1 MHVDELIRLEPS
13 TLRCPWPLYDR
24 FRERGVFYA
33 PEIDAWVV
41 SRHADVVA
49 VLRDGRT
56 FSSVITVGNPRPGP
70 GDDEATRYSPL
81 LLLSDDPEHARRRKI
96 VNRAFT
102 PSQLKA
108 WEPLIGE
115 VCTAYAD
122 ALLGRDEVDLVAEFA
137 VPLPIRIITSIL
149 GVPQEHVDTFRGF
162 SEEITAALGGHNVDP
177 ERRLAT
183 SRAFAGYITELL
195 ELRMREPAGD
205 LLTVIAEQVASGELT
220 LGQGARFVM
229 ELLVA
234 GNITT
239 THHLASSLLVLARD
253 PELWQRLRDD
263 ASLVPRFVE
272 ESLRLESPIQGFY
285 RLVTEDTVVGG
296 EQIPA
301 DARVF
306 VLYGSANRDDD
317 AWPQC
322 PQVDLDRPNLSAHL
336 AFGRGAHACIGS
348 SLARAESRIALEA
361 LLARVDRLEL
371 VGTVEEI
378 PYLQSFIN
386 HGPLSVP
393 VRLQP
398 RA

>member
-1 MHVDELIRLEPS
+1 MSVDELVRLQPD
-13 TLRCPWPLYDR
+13 TLRCPWPIYGDLR
-24 FRERGVFYA
+24 NRGVFYS
-33 PEIDAWVV
+33 PEIDAYIV
-41 SRHADVVA
+41 SRHPDVVA

-108 WEPLIGE
+108 WEPRILE

-122 ALLGRDEVDLVAEFA
+122 ALQGRELVDLVADFA

-177 ERRLAT
+177 EKRLAT

-195 ELRMREPAGD
+195 ELRIQEPTGD
-205 LLTVIAEQVASGELT
+205 LLTVIAEQVTAGELT
-220 LGQGARFVM
+220 LGEGARFVM

-239 THHLASSLLVLARD
+239 THHLASSLLILARD
-253 PELWQRLRDD
+253 PELWQRLQADV
-263 ASLVPRFVE
+263 SLVPRFVE

-285 RLVTEDTVVGG
+285 RLVTADTVVGG
-296 EQIPA
+296 VEIPA

-306 VLYGSANRDDD
+306 VLYGSANHDEE

-322 PQVDLDRPNLSAHL
+322 PHIDLDRPNLAGHL
-336 AFGRGAHACIGS
+336 AFGRGTHACIGS
-348 SLARAESRIALEA
+348 SLARAESRIAIEE
-361 LLARVDRLEL
+361 LLARIDRMEL
-371 VGTVEEI
+371 VGAVEDI

-386 HGPLSVP
+386 HGPLAVP
-393 VRLQP
+393 ARLHF

>member
-1 MHVDELIRLEPS
+1 MPVDDLTRLQPE
-13 TLRCPWPLYDR
+13 TLRCPWPVYQELRD
-24 FRERGVFYA
+24 RGVFYA
-33 PEIDAWVV
+33 PEVDAYVV
-41 SRHADVVA
+41 SRHRDVVA

-70 GDDEATRYSPL
+70 GDDEATRYAPL
-81 LLLSDDPEHARRRKI
+81 LLLSDDPEHARRRRI

-108 WEPLIGE
+108 WEPRIEE

-122 ALLGRDEVDLVAEFA
+122 ALLGRGEVDLVADFA

-162 SEEITAALGGHNVDP
+162 SEEITRALGGHNVDP
-177 ERRLAT
+177 EKRLAT

-195 ELRMREPAGD
+195 ELRTKEPEGD
-205 LLTVIAEQVASGELT
+205 LLTVIAEQVTAGELT

-239 THHLASSLLVLARD
+239 THHLASSLLMLARD
-253 PELWQRLRDD
+253 PHLWQHLQADLSR
-263 ASLVPRFVE
+263 VPRFIE

-285 RLVTEDTVVGG
+285 RLVTEGTELGG
-296 EQIPA
+296 VEIPA

-306 VLYGSANRDDD
+306 VLYGSANRDDE
-317 AWPQC
+317 AWSQC
-322 PQVDLDRPNLSAHL
+322 PHIDLDRPNLSAHL
-336 AFGRGAHACIGS
+336 AFGRGTHACIGS
-348 SLARAESRIALEA
+348 SLARAESRIAIEA
-361 LLARVDRLEL
+361 LLARIDRVEL
-371 VGTVEEI
+371 VGVVDQI

-386 HGPLSVP
+386 HGPLAVP